1 MPWSNGDRQCSNER
15 KLWRPKGKMLL
26 GRRHDHANSN
36 AKMFVGRGPRTRSDR
51 IQMKPQRG
59 RPIWEGRQS
68 EDGRTFITASEHT
81 KRKEKK
87 NSLVHSLIPELGDR
101 CIEWA
106 CSWTRRRITRFTVH
120 PGRLGFPLI
129 VRGVSGSTRHSDQLV
144 RTHQTAQSPKPPVR
158 TRTVQS
164 HRNQARRNPTTHMFA
179 LPPNIEAAKWWC
191 GFW

>member
-1 MPWSNGDRQCSNER
+1 
-15 KLWRPKGKMLL
+15 MLL
-26 GRRHDHANSN
+26 GRGHDHANSN

-59 RPIWEGRQS
+59 RPIWEGRKS
-68 EDGRTFITASEHT
+68 EE
-81 KRKEKK
+81 RKKT
-87 NSLVHSLIPELGDR
+87 SLVHSLIPELGDR
-101 CIEWA
+101 WIEWA